1 MKKNE
6 HYKYIN
12 EHVIVYK
19 FLHVLD
25 RDCFVLIVTL
35 LDTLYKICIQ
45 RYIKFKKK
53 MGLKSSIST
62 TRLVLDS
69 ILNSFCYISCDLS
82 KCLLYKHVHVQR
94 TIIHISIYFFVYSRG
109 CICKLQKLTNIA
121 KSTMHLDEQY
131 QI

>member
-53 MGLKSSIST
+53 NGIKI
-62 TRLVLDS
+62 
-69 ILNSFCYISCDLS
+69 IYLNYKTSAGFNFKLI
-82 KCLLYKHVHVQR
+82 LLY
-94 TIIHISIYFFVYSRG
+94 I
-109 CICKLQKLTNIA
+109 
-121 KSTMHLDEQY
+121 M
-131 QI
+131 